1 MRIFSFPTDSRSYR
15 FLLSVVKG
23 LSDFEFKTLIKWKRI
38 VKIFQLLLI
47 PGPWLRI
54 NWVSSDN
61 FICGSWRQEKKIT
74 NKDTKNQNNKQLNTP
89 TDFSSKKYEK
99 QKLISLFQI
108 KSNLKVIKAANSFGA
123 DTDGR
128 HATTTLRWLSAFPLV
143 SSYISTEYKNL
154 RGFRCR
160 FFSTTTRIQTKGKKY
175 FESANP
181 LSWSPLNY
189 GKVWKLKWI
198 NMSQKT
204 GDWGEMQCNEIWIN

>member
-1 MRIFSFPTDSRSYR
+1 MIRIFSFPTDSRGYR

-61 FICGSWRQEKKIT
+61 FIRGSWRQEKKIT
-74 NKDTKNQNNKQLNTP
+74 NKDTNNQNNKQLNTP

-128 HATTTLRWLSAFPLV
+128 HATTTLRWLSAFPLKWV
-143 SSYISTEYKNL
+143 HTFLLNTRTSGASDVDVL
-154 RGFRCR
+154 LLQRGFKQRER
-160 FFSTTTRIQTKGKKY
+160 STLSPPIPFRGLLWITER
-175 FESANP
+175 FES
-181 LSWSPLNY
+181 
-189 GKVWKLKWI
+189 
-198 NMSQKT
+198 
-204 GDWGEMQCNEIWIN
+204 